1 MAGFYAAGE
10 VTGGVHGA
18 NRLDGNSISETIA
31 FGGIAGA
38 NAAQPAKSAP
48 AR

>member
-18 NRLDGNSISETIA
+18 NRLDGISISGTIA
-31 FGGIAGA
+31 FGRIAGA
-38 NAAQPAKSAP
+38 NAAQPAKSTP